1 LPFIFSPR
9 RNYFWCSKGFGWLT
23 SEAEGYK
30 PLKWKIKE
38 GILQGRKKLIC
49 YLLGCS
55 QEDITLIKNMENRQ

>member
-1 LPFIFSPR
+1 MFSPR

-38 GILQGRKKLIC
+38 RILQGRKKLIW
-49 YLLGCS
+49 LSPGMQS
-55 QEDITLIKNMENRQ
+55 RRHNFN